1 MLNFK
6 QLYYFLSVAKA
17 GSITRAAEQLHL
29 TPQTLSGQISKLEE
43 AVGTDLF
50 KRVGRRLELIA
61 AGKAAVSHA
70 DEIFQMGKELEAT
83 LRGRTTGKEL
93 PFRVGVADAVP
104 KSVAYRLLAPALLLD
119 EPVRLVCHE
128 DKMEPL
134 FAELAVHQ
142 LDLVIADRPLPAG
155 LHVRGY
161 NHALGR
167 SGVVLLAAPALAERY
182 RERYP
187 HSLERAPLLLPSLG
201 TAVRAASERWLRERE
216 LEPHVIAEFDDT
228 ALMKAFG
235 QAGAGLFPAPAVV
248 ADEVCSQYR
257 VEVVGHLQRV
267 SVSYYA
273 ISLQRRLSHPAVI
286 AVTTAARTG
295 LFRDDAA
302 SGSVSQ

>member
-17 GSITRAAEQLHL
+17 GSIARAAEQLHL
-29 TPQTLSGQISKLEE
+29 TPQTLSGQISKLEA

-50 KRVGRRLELIA
+50 KRVGRGLELTA
-61 AGKAAVSHA
+61 AGKAAISHA
-70 DEIFQMGKELEAT
+70 DEIFQMGNELEAT
-83 LRGRTTGKEL
+83 LRGRMDGKEA

-104 KSVAYRLLAPALLLD
+104 KSIAYRLLAPALQLD

-134 FAELAVHQ
+134 FAELAVHR
-142 LDLVIADRPLPAG
+142 LDLVIADRPLPAE
-155 LHVRGY
+155 VRVRAY

-167 SGVVLLAAPALAERY
+167 SGVVLLAAPALAGRY

-187 HSLERAPLLLPSLG
+187 HSLERAPILLPSPG
-201 TAVRAASERWLRERE
+201 TAVRAALERWLRERD
-216 LEPHVIAEFDDT
+216 LEPHVVGEFDDT

-235 QAGAGLFPAPAVV
+235 QAGAGLFPVPAVI

-257 VEVVGHLQRV
+257 VEVVGHLEQA

-273 ISLQRRLSHPAVI
+273 ISLQRRLSHPAVM
-286 AVTTAARTG
+286 AVSTAARTG
-295 LFRDDAA
+295 LFRDDTA
-302 SGSVSQ
+302 SGNVGQ

>member
-6 QLYYFLSVAKA
+6 QLHYFLSVAKA

-43 AVGTDLF
+43 ALGTDLF
-50 KRVGRRLELIA
+50 KRVGRGLELTA
-61 AGKAAVSHA
+61 AGKAAISHA
-70 DEIFQMGKELEAT
+70 DEIFQIGKELEAM
-83 LRGRTTGKEL
+83 LRGRMEGKEV

-104 KSVAYRLLAPALLLD
+104 KSVAYRLLAPALQLV

-134 FAELAVHQ
+134 FAELAVHH
-142 LDLVIADRPLPAG
+142 LDLVIADRPLPTE

-167 SGVVLLAAPALAERY
+167 SGVALLATPVLAEHY

-187 HSLERAPLLLPSLG
+187 LSLERAPILLPSAG
-201 TAVRAASERWLRERE
+201 TAVRAALERWLRERE
-216 LEPHVIAEFDDT
+216 LEPHVVGEFDDS

-235 QAGAGLFPAPAVV
+235 QAGAGLFPVPAVV
-248 ADEVCSQYR
+248 AEEVCSQYR
-257 VEVVGHLQRV
+257 VEVVGHLEKA

-273 ISLQRRLSHPAVI
+273 ISLQRRLSHPAMI
-286 AVTTAARTG
+286 AVSTAARTG
-295 LFRDDAA
+295 LFRDDPG
-302 SGSVSQ
+302 SGNVSK